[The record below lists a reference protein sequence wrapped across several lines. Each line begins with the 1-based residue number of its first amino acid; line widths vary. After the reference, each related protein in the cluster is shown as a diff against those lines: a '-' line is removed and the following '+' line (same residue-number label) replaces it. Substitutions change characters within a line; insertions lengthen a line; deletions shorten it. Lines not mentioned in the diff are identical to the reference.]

1 MAKVRPIS
9 GFPEWL
15 PEQRLVEQEVLDG
28 LRSKFELF
36 GFAPIETRSVEPL
49 DTLLAKGETD
59 KEIYALRRL
68 GAAADE
74 GDAGFGLHYDL
85 TVPFARY
92 AVQFYNE
99 LTFPFKRYQIQ
110 KAWRGERPQEG
121 RYREFVQADID
132 VIDRG
137 SLALSFDAEMPWLA
151 YDALAS
157 LRFPPV
163 TIKLNNRKVTEGYM
177 RGLGVPEDALVPAMR
192 ILDKLDKV
200 GAEAVRAM
208 LELPDAQVDKLLA
221 FVSIRSEDT
230 AFFRDL
236 DVSHPMLDEGLEE
249 LAFVMGELGDLPP
262 GAVVADMGTVRGFD
276 YYTGTVYEGVMQG
289 HESLGAVASG
299 GRYDNLAAGARE
311 PLPGVGI
318 SIGVSRILGRLF
330 GQGLLPVG
338 RKTTTVVLVAQMD
351 EGRAATLEVL
361 RGLRSRGIP
370 SEGYHEA
377 AKLGKQMKYAN
388 DKGIPYVWLPFE
400 DGHVVRDMASGDQVP
415 AEAGSWNPA

>member
-1 MAKVRPIS
+1 
-9 GFPEWL
+9 
-15 PEQRLVEQEVLDG
+15 
-28 LRSKFELF
+28 
-36 GFAPIETRSVEPL
+36 
-49 DTLLAKGETD
+49 
-59 KEIYALRRL
+59 
-68 GAAADE
+68 
-74 GDAGFGLHYDL
+74 
-85 TVPFARY
+85 
-92 AVQFYNE
+92 
-99 LTFPFKRYQIQ
+99 
-110 KAWRGERPQEG
+110 
-121 RYREFVQADID
+121 
-132 VIDRG
+132 
-137 SLALSFDAEMPWLA
+137 
-151 YDALAS
+151 
-157 LRFPPV
+157 
-163 TIKLNNRKVTEGYM
+163 
-177 RGLGVPEDALVPAMR
+177 
-192 ILDKLDKV
+192 
-200 GAEAVRAM
+200 
-208 LELPDAQVDKLLA
+208 
-221 FVSIRSEDT
+221 
-230 AFFRDL
+230 
-236 DVSHPMLDEGLEE
+236 MLDEGLEE

-338 RKTTTVVLVAQMD
+338 RKTPTVVLVAQVD
-351 EGRAATLEVL
+351 DQRAATLEVL